1 MFLQEGLFVNKKITN
16 ELAQRIVRREQ
27 LLRLIRE
34 FHPGKEGALFLCAGF
49 ERDREPFF
57 QDSSFYYFVGI
68 DEPALM
74 FYQSLEGKAIVYEPY
89 YATDRS
95 VWLPL
100 KKDANLLQE
109 VGVSKTVFL
118 GSPVAGYSSDPFFSH
133 KSVQVLCEQLKALVE
148 AQHFLFTPL
157 SEVNVESL
165 VVLNQLYQYVPG
177 LQKQVID
184 IAPLIGKV
192 RRKKDMRE
200 IEHMYR
206 AIEITAAAQE
216 GAAESIEAGASEARV
231 QAAIDYVF
239 AEGHAVR
246 AFPSIVGSGK
256 NSTVLHYVDNKS
268 VMAEGDVVVVDIGAS
283 YQHYAADV
291 TRTYPVSGTFSKR
304 QKEIYQ
310 CVLDAQTF
318 VAEAAAPGMY
328 LNNPEHPEKSLHHIA
343 QNFFKDHG
351 YGDYFPHG
359 IGHFVGLDVHD
370 VGERREPLQ
379 PGDVITI
386 EPGLYISEEK
396 LGVRIEDMYWIV
408 EDGVVC
414 LTEGIAKEIA
424 EIEELMQSL
433 RGDE

>member
-1 MFLQEGLFVNKKITN
+1 MFLQEGLCVNKKVTS
-16 ELAQRIVRREQ
+16 EMTQRVVRREQ
-27 LLRLIRE
+27 LIKLIRE
-34 FHPGKEGALFLCAGF
+34 MHPQEEGVLFLCAGF

-57 QDSSFYYFVGI
+57 QDSSFHYFGGI

-74 FYQSLEGKAIVYEPY
+74 LYQPLGGDALLYEPQ

-100 KKDANLLQE
+100 KKDTSLLHE
-109 VGVSKTVFL
+109 VGISKTVFL
-118 GSPVAGYSSDPFFSH
+118 GSPVAGYSSDPFFSK
-133 KSVQVLCEQLKALVE
+133 KSVSVLVEQLTALVE
-148 AQHFLFTPL
+148 AQQFLFTPL
-157 SEVNVESL
+157 SEVTIESL
-165 VVLNQLYQYVPG
+165 IVLNQLYQYVPG
-177 LQKQVID
+177 LQKQVVD

-192 RRKKDMRE
+192 RRKKDIRE
-200 IEHMYR
+200 IEHMYK

-216 GAAESIEAGASEARV
+216 GAAESIEAGSSEARV

-256 NSTVLHYVDNKS
+256 NSTVLHYVDNKA
-268 VMAEGDVVVVDIGAS
+268 VMADGDVVVVDIGAS
-283 YQHYAADV
+283 YQHYAADI
-291 TRTYPVSGTFSKR
+291 TRTYPVSGTFSQR

-343 QNFFKDHG
+343 QNFFKDQG
-351 YGDYFPHG
+351 YASYFPHG

-370 VGERREPLQ
+370 VGDRREPLQ

-386 EPGLYISEEK
+386 EPGLYIPEEK

-414 LTEGIAKEIA
+414 LTEGIAKEII
-424 EIEELMQSL
+424 EIEELMHSL